1 MLAELSNRVGNEE
14 LSLQLITMLTEE
26 LPFLEM
32 QVQKQVNIKR
42 RIDELLYKYEI
53 NSKSTA
59 IVTSDI
65 LEKAKLYLAC
75 KKLEGQ
81 SNNTLYHKALE
92 LKAFANYFNK
102 PVSTITSMDL
112 RMYIASLTEGRKA
125 VTINNRMSK
134 IRDFFQWLQ
143 NEEYIISNPCKK
155 IKDIKETKYER
166 QPLSDE
172 QVEIIRESLKDERDK
187 AILEFFLST
196 GCRCSE
202 VINAKITDIDWY
214 KKTLL
219 VIGKGN
225 KQRRVYFNDRCKI
238 VLHKYLN
245 NRVGNSEYLFC
256 SSRKPYKKLTNR
268 GFEII
273 VKKIG
278 IKTNVGVH
286 LHPHLFRHTFATK
299 ALNQGMPIEMVQM
312 LLGHAKIETT
322 QIYAKIKE
330 NNIEYFYKKLVN

>member
-1 MLAELSNRVGNEE
+1 MEYQVRAGNEE
-14 LSLQLITMLTEE
+14 ISLKIINMLVEN

-32 QVQKQVNIKR
+32 QVQKQIDIKMK
-42 RIDELLYKYEI
+42 IDELLYKYEI
-53 NSKSTA
+53 NSKSTTL
-59 IVTSDI
+59 VTSDI

-81 SNNTLYHKALE
+81 SESTLYNKALE
-92 LKAFANYFNK
+92 LKSFANYFNK

-112 RMYIASLTEGRKA
+112 RMYIANMDENLKPI
-125 VTINNRMSK
+125 TINNKMSK
-134 IRDFFQWLQ
+134 IKDFFQWLQ

-155 IKDIKETKYER
+155 INDMKSEKRER

-172 QVEIIRESLKDERDK
+172 QVEIIRESLTDIRDK
-187 AILEFFLST
+187 AIVEFLLST
-196 GCRCSE
+196 GCRCNE
-202 VINAKITDIDWY
+202 VVNVKIKDIDWHR
-214 KKTLL
+214 KSLL

-225 KQRRVYFNDRCKI
+225 KQRRVYFTDRCKI
-238 VLHKYLN
+238 VLNKYLES
-245 NRVGNSEYLFC
+245 RAGNSEYLFC

-268 GFEII
+268 GLEII

-278 IKTNVGVH
+278 IKTNVEVH

-312 LLGHAKIETT
+312 LLGHSKIETT

-330 NNIEYFYKKLVN
+330 NNVEYFYKKLL

>member
-1 MLAELSNRVGNEE
+1 MLAELSNRVSNEE
-14 LSLQLITMLTEE
+14 LSLKLINMLVEE

-32 QVQKQVNIKR
+32 QVQTQVNIKKK
-42 RIDELLYKYEI
+42 IDELLYKYEI

-81 SNNTLYHKALE
+81 SESTLYHKALE

-112 RMYIASLTEGRKA
+112 RMYIADMNEGLKP
-125 VTINNRMSK
+125 VTINNKMSK
-134 IRDFFQWLQ
+134 IKDFFQWLQ

-155 IKDIKETKYER
+155 IKDIKSAKYER

-172 QVEIIRESLKDERDK
+172 QVEIIREGLEDVRDK
-187 AILEFFLST
+187 AIVEFFLST

-202 VINAKITDIDWY
+202 VTNIKLTDIDWNN
-214 KKTLL
+214 KTLL

-225 KQRRVYFNDRCKI
+225 K
-238 VLHKYLN
+238 
-245 NRVGNSEYLFC
+245 
-256 SSRKPYKKLTNR
+256 
-268 GFEII
+268 
-273 VKKIG
+273 
-278 IKTNVGVH
+278 
-286 LHPHLFRHTFATK
+286 
-299 ALNQGMPIEMVQM
+299 
-312 LLGHAKIETT
+312 
-322 QIYAKIKE
+322 
-330 NNIEYFYKKLVN
+330 